1 MAALTHSTPSTIA
14 PAPAV
19 LALRLFEALGKREHV
34 EELVE
39 NLIAMLDGVDAT
51 GEDRE
56 VDDEDGCWA
65 EDTPIVRFSSR
76 PSDEAD
82 DEDDADAEDPRD
94 PATWMVWGGA
104 RDATPVSA
112 LLRRT

>member
-1 MAALTHSTPSTIA
+1 MAALIHSTPSIIA

-39 NLIAMLDGVDAT
+39 NLIAMLDSTDAP

-56 VDDEDGCWA
+56 VDDDDGCA
-65 EDTPIVRFSSR
+65 VEDAPIVKFSSR

-82 DEDDADAEDPRD
+82 DEDDADAEDLRD
-94 PATWMVWGGA
+94 PANWMVWGGA
-104 RDATPVSA
+104 REATPVSA